1 MKCSHCFPFL
11 MSELPSKPGDDV
23 KETWKTSTDLGDCPE
38 KSFSSSLD
46 KPRTDVVNDSTREV
60 KDDEVEHLYPEVGK
74 AAESM
79 VSSNGQNLDPHVRDV
94 GEESYSTTQ
103 ISEDGI
109 FRSDDLSSRSPP
121 ATPEVRKAQL
131 SIVTGYQFRPNNPIT
146 DQATVVYRDGQNL
159 LENRSFSCAEFS
171 PPDASSLAT
180 ANQFQ
185 QVTPSD
191 AYGMDEEKNS
201 GTLLQIETGPSLN
214 SCGGGTRPGMVSPDV
229 ANSQSS
235 LEENQK
241 LQPSNLMVDQENGV
255 DHDRQ
260 TLLENRMSYDHQFSP
275 AFDGSILPVAA
286 MQDSVNQLQQATP
299 FEKYGTDEAEDSN
312 SSSQSG
318 TEASLSSG
326 DFTTPSQLV
335 TTEAANSPQLGQLQP
350 NNLIAGVQGIAVNHD
365 VSVLPGNRGI
375 PLNPQFS
382 QVSNASRL
390 SAVSAIQ
397 DPVSQHHQGIAWDT
411 EDSFSSSHSD
421 TDGSLSSD
429 DSRTQSRPS
438 TPQPATSPQCHRLYP
453 SNLMAGEAN
462 AAVNCDGP
470 DLLETGGM
478 PLNAPLSLAVS
489 ASSLPTVSSRSAI
502 QDPVGQY
509 HQATA
514 TDTHGTNEAEEN
526 ISSSQSDTD
535 GSLSSDDS
543 RTQSRPFTP
552 QAANS
557 PRLHRLHPSNLMAG
571 EANAVVNYDR
581 PALLETRGM
590 LLNAPLS
597 PAVSAR
603 SLPVVPSRSGTDEA
617 EGGSLSSDD
626 SRTQARPF
634 TPQAANSPPVHAR
647 FAMQD
652 PVGHVHW
659 GMAHEMS
666 RDEEENSNQPSENDD
681 ETQDMNILQQVCS
694 VMGSSLLGIFFLFF
708 SFLAFIYS
716 FLFPFYLTSAVVRI

>member
-1 MKCSHCFPFL
+1 

-23 KETWKTSTDLGDCPE
+23 KETWKTSTDPGDCPE

-94 GEESYSTTQ
+94 GGESYSTTQ

-121 ATPEVRKAQL
+121 ATPEA
-131 SIVTGYQFRPNNPIT
+131 
-146 DQATVVYRDGQNL
+146 
-159 LENRSFSCAEFS
+159 
-171 PPDASSLAT
+171 
-180 ANQFQ
+180 
-185 QVTPSD
+185 
-191 AYGMDEEKNS
+191 
-201 GTLLQIETGPSLN
+201 
-214 SCGGGTRPGMVSPDV
+214 
-229 ANSQSS
+229 
-235 LEENQK
+235 
-241 LQPSNLMVDQENGV
+241 
-255 DHDRQ
+255 
-260 TLLENRMSYDHQFSP
+260 
-275 AFDGSILPVAA
+275 
-286 MQDSVNQLQQATP
+286 
-299 FEKYGTDEAEDSN
+299 
-312 SSSQSG
+312 
-318 TEASLSSG
+318 
-326 DFTTPSQLV
+326 
-335 TTEAANSPQLGQLQP
+335 
-350 NNLIAGVQGIAVNHD
+350 NNLIAGVQGIAANHD

-478 PLNAPLSLAVS
+478 VLNAPLSPAVS
-489 ASSLPTVSSRSAI
+489 ARSLPVVPSRS
-502 QDPVGQY
+502 G
-509 HQATA
+509 
-514 TDTHGTNEAEEN
+514 TDEAEG
-526 ISSSQSDTD
+526 

-543 RTQSRPFTP
+543 RTQARPFTP
-552 QAANS
+552 QAATSPRLHRLHPSNLMAGEANAVVNYDRPALLETRGMLLNAPLSPAVSARSLPVVPSRSGTDEAEGGSLSSDDSRTQARPFTPQAATS

-659 GMAHEMS
+659 GMAREMS

>member
-1 MKCSHCFPFL
+1 

-23 KETWKTSTDLGDCPE
+23 KETWKTSTDPGDCPE

-74 AAESM
+74 AAVSM

-94 GEESYSTTQ
+94 GGESYSTTQ

-121 ATPEVRKAQL
+121 ATPEA
-131 SIVTGYQFRPNNPIT
+131 
-146 DQATVVYRDGQNL
+146 
-159 LENRSFSCAEFS
+159 
-171 PPDASSLAT
+171 
-180 ANQFQ
+180 
-185 QVTPSD
+185 
-191 AYGMDEEKNS
+191 
-201 GTLLQIETGPSLN
+201 
-214 SCGGGTRPGMVSPDV
+214 
-229 ANSQSS
+229 
-235 LEENQK
+235 
-241 LQPSNLMVDQENGV
+241 
-255 DHDRQ
+255 
-260 TLLENRMSYDHQFSP
+260 
-275 AFDGSILPVAA
+275 
-286 MQDSVNQLQQATP
+286 
-299 FEKYGTDEAEDSN
+299 
-312 SSSQSG
+312 
-318 TEASLSSG
+318 
-326 DFTTPSQLV
+326 
-335 TTEAANSPQLGQLQP
+335 
-350 NNLIAGVQGIAVNHD
+350 NNLIAGVQGIAANHD

-514 TDTHGTNEAEEN
+514 TDTHGTDEAEEN

-634 TPQAANSPPVHAR
+634 TPQAANSPRLHRLHPSNLMAGEANAVVNYDRPALLETRGMLLNAPLSPAVSARSLPVVPSRSGTDEAEGGSLSSDDSRTQARPFTPQAANSPRLHRLHPSNLMAGEANAVVNYDRPALLETRGMLLNAPLSPAVSARSLPVVPSRSGTDEAEGGSLSSDDSRTQARPFTPQAANSPPVHAR

-659 GMAHEMS
+659 GMAREMS

>member
-23 KETWKTSTDLGDCPE
+23 KETWKTSTDPGDCPE

-94 GEESYSTTQ
+94 GGESYSTTQ

-121 ATPEVRKAQL
+121 ATPEA
-131 SIVTGYQFRPNNPIT
+131 
-146 DQATVVYRDGQNL
+146 
-159 LENRSFSCAEFS
+159 
-171 PPDASSLAT
+171 
-180 ANQFQ
+180 
-185 QVTPSD
+185 
-191 AYGMDEEKNS
+191 
-201 GTLLQIETGPSLN
+201 
-214 SCGGGTRPGMVSPDV
+214 
-229 ANSQSS
+229 
-235 LEENQK
+235 
-241 LQPSNLMVDQENGV
+241 
-255 DHDRQ
+255 
-260 TLLENRMSYDHQFSP
+260 
-275 AFDGSILPVAA
+275 
-286 MQDSVNQLQQATP
+286 
-299 FEKYGTDEAEDSN
+299 
-312 SSSQSG
+312 
-318 TEASLSSG
+318 
-326 DFTTPSQLV
+326 
-335 TTEAANSPQLGQLQP
+335 
-350 NNLIAGVQGIAVNHD
+350 NNLIAGVQGIAANHD

-514 TDTHGTNEAEEN
+514 TDTHGTDEAEEN

-571 EANAVVNYDR
+571 ETNAVVNYDR

-590 LLNAPLS
+590 VLNAPLSPAVSARSLPVVPSRSGTDEAEGGSLSSDDSRTQARPFTPQAANSPRLHRLHPSNLMAGETNAVVNYDRPALLETRGMVLNAPLS

-659 GMAHEMS
+659 GMAREMS

>member
-23 KETWKTSTDLGDCPE
+23 KETWKTSTDPGDCPE
-38 KSFSSSLD
+38 NSFSSSLD

-94 GEESYSTTQ
+94 GGESYSTTQ

-121 ATPEVRKAQL
+121 ATPEA
-131 SIVTGYQFRPNNPIT
+131 
-146 DQATVVYRDGQNL
+146 
-159 LENRSFSCAEFS
+159 
-171 PPDASSLAT
+171 
-180 ANQFQ
+180 
-185 QVTPSD
+185 
-191 AYGMDEEKNS
+191 
-201 GTLLQIETGPSLN
+201 
-214 SCGGGTRPGMVSPDV
+214 
-229 ANSQSS
+229 
-235 LEENQK
+235 
-241 LQPSNLMVDQENGV
+241 
-255 DHDRQ
+255 
-260 TLLENRMSYDHQFSP
+260 
-275 AFDGSILPVAA
+275 
-286 MQDSVNQLQQATP
+286 
-299 FEKYGTDEAEDSN
+299 
-312 SSSQSG
+312 
-318 TEASLSSG
+318 
-326 DFTTPSQLV
+326 
-335 TTEAANSPQLGQLQP
+335 
-350 NNLIAGVQGIAVNHD
+350 NNLIAGVQGIAANHD

-514 TDTHGTNEAEEN
+514 TDTHGTDEAEEN

-552 QAANS
+552 QAATSPRLHRLHPSNLMAGEANAVVNYDRPALLETRGMLLNAPLSPAVSARSLPVVPSRSGTDEAEGGSLSSDDSRTQARPFTPQAATS

-659 GMAHEMS
+659 GMAREMS

>member
-1 MKCSHCFPFL
+1 

-23 KETWKTSTDLGDCPE
+23 KETWKTSTDPGDCPE

-74 AAESM
+74 AAVSM

-94 GEESYSTTQ
+94 GGESYSTTQ

-121 ATPEVRKAQL
+121 ATPEA
-131 SIVTGYQFRPNNPIT
+131 
-146 DQATVVYRDGQNL
+146 
-159 LENRSFSCAEFS
+159 
-171 PPDASSLAT
+171 
-180 ANQFQ
+180 
-185 QVTPSD
+185 
-191 AYGMDEEKNS
+191 
-201 GTLLQIETGPSLN
+201 
-214 SCGGGTRPGMVSPDV
+214 
-229 ANSQSS
+229 
-235 LEENQK
+235 
-241 LQPSNLMVDQENGV
+241 
-255 DHDRQ
+255 
-260 TLLENRMSYDHQFSP
+260 
-275 AFDGSILPVAA
+275 
-286 MQDSVNQLQQATP
+286 
-299 FEKYGTDEAEDSN
+299 
-312 SSSQSG
+312 
-318 TEASLSSG
+318 
-326 DFTTPSQLV
+326 
-335 TTEAANSPQLGQLQP
+335 
-350 NNLIAGVQGIAVNHD
+350 NNLIAGVQGIAANHD

-514 TDTHGTNEAEEN
+514 TDTHGTDEAEEN

-557 PRLHRLHPSNLMAG
+557 PRLHRLHPRNLMAGEANAVVNYDRPALLETRGMLLNAPLSPAVSARSLPVVPSRSGTDEAEGGSLSSDDSRTQARPFTPQAANSPRLHRLHPRNLMAGEANAVVNYDRPALLETRGMLLNAPLSPAVSARSLPVVPSRSGTDEAEGGSLSSDDSRTQARPFTPQAANSPRLHRLHPRNLMAG

-659 GMAHEMS
+659 GMAREMS